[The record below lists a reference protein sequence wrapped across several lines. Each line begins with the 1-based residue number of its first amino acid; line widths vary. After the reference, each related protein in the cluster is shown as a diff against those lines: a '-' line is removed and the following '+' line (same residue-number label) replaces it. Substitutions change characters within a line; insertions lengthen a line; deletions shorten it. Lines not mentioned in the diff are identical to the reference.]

1 MKPDFCIIGEGE
13 EAIVK
18 LADILDPV
26 DGQTTPHNFEGI
38 SNLGYWHDGKA
49 VFTTINYDYGDIN
62 SRPFP
67 DYEPFGI
74 KEMLDKYSMAT
85 RLLYRY
91 SRTHPRPMIISTAR
105 SCPFNCSFCV
115 HSHGPKYRER
125 SIENI
130 MAEIKELYEKYKFNI
145 LIIQDELFAVN
156 KARMRDFCVALIEA
170 KKTYGWNFDWM
181 FQTHAN
187 AKLDLEVMVLAKQSG
202 CFMFSYGLESAS
214 PTVLKSMNKKT
225 KVPQIIEAIKI
236 ARDTGIGFSG
246 NLIFGDPAETEDT
259 IRESLDFY
267 YKHCQQEC
275 VFLGF
280 LMPYPEARYSITVF
294 PRVSS
299 KISSITTSI
308 SMILSST

>member
-1 MKPDFCIIGEGE
+1 
-13 EAIVK
+13 
-18 LADILDPV
+18 
-26 DGQTTPHNFEGI
+26 
-38 SNLGYWHDGKA
+38 
-49 VFTTINYDYGDIN
+49 
-62 SRPFP
+62 
-67 DYEPFGI
+67 
-74 KEMLDKYSMAT
+74 
-85 RLLYRY
+85 
-91 SRTHPRPMIISTAR
+91 
-105 SCPFNCSFCV
+105 
-115 HSHGPKYRER
+115 
-125 SIENI
+125 

-280 LMPYPEARYSITVF
+280 LMPYPGSQVF
-294 PRVSS
+294 DYCVS
-299 KISSITTSI
+299 KGIIKDKLDYYEHIDDIIFNMTSI
-308 SMILSST
+308 PDQVWYNWINFIVTLEQNWFSFKSVPSSHYEKEADFGNGDGDAVAAFYHASVYRVWADCPFCGQEMEYRQIWNLNDKGKHFLGTLCPHCNGRVRVDIVLPKEEVKVNG